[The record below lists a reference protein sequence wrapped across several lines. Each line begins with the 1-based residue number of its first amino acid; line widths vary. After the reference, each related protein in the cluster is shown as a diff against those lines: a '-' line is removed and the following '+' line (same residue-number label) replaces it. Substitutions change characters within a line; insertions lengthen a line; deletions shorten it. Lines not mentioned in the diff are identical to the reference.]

1 MRLGQTSLI
10 YVISK
15 IAASVIGFFATIFFT
30 RTLGEEVYGFYALT
44 LALVSWLGIVKSVGF
59 GKAIVKRMSEEEG
72 EEPDAYLAAGT
83 LIKGTLSLVVVVLVF
98 VFGDLVNAYVGRPVA
113 EFVVLLLVS

>member
-1 MRLGQTSLI
+1 MRLGQISII

-15 IAASVIGFFATIFFT
+15 IAASVIGFFATIYFT
-30 RTLGEEVYGFYALT
+30 RTLGEEVYGFYAIA
-44 LALVSWLGIVKSVGF
+44 LALVSWLGLVKSVGF
-59 GKAIVKRMSEEEG
+59 GKAIVKRMSEEE
-72 EEPDAYLAAGT
+72 EPDAYLAAGT
-83 LIKGTLSLVVVVLVF
+83 LIKGTLTLIVAVLVF